1 GVMFHRKVLFVSVLA
16 LVIGFA
22 APVKAAEPIQLLA
35 PDLISGKPLMQALKE
50 RRSIRSYS
58 SRELPLE
65 VLSNLL
71 WAARGINREGGM
83 LTVPTA
89 GNAQEIDV
97 YVAMASGLYLYDPQ
111 AKVLQ
116 PVLDEDIRA
125 FVGKQDFVKTAPVTL
140 IYVAEMSRLKYNHL
154 NDFYA
159 ATDTGF
165 ISQNVYLFCAS
176 EGLATVVLGWVDKET
191 LAQKMGLKETQKV
204 ILTQPVGY
212 PAD

>member
-1 GVMFHRKVLFVSVLA
+1 MFHRKVLFVSVLA

-22 APVKAAEPIQLLA
+22 ASAKAAEPMQLLA

-50 RRSIRSYS
+50 RKSVRSYS

-71 WAARGINREGGM
+71 WAARGINREDGR

-97 YVAMASGLYLYDPQ
+97 YVAMASGLYLYDAQ
-111 AKVLQ
+111 ANVLQ
-116 PVLDEDIRA
+116 PILGEDIRA
-125 FVGKQDFVKTAPVTL
+125 FVGKQDFVGSAPVGL
-140 IYVAEMSRLKYNHL
+140 IYVADLSRMKYEGF
-154 NDFYA
+154 NDFYS

-212 PAD
+212 PAE